1 MITGIEIIVFKVSDL
16 KQACEFY
23 EKSLGLKVA
32 YRDDA
37 AQWAEIDL
45 GAIHLGLHQAEPHG
59 GARNPYVSLAV
70 DDLDATVAELKGR
83 GVDLVGEVVTESFGR
98 MITVKDPDGNQFEL
112 FEPGE

>member
-1 MITGIEIIVFKVSDL
+1 MITGIENVVFKVADL
-16 KQACEFY
+16 NRACAFY

-45 GAIHLGLHQAEPHG
+45 GAIHLGLQQAEPHG

-70 DDLDATVAELKGR
+70 EDLDGTITTLKQR
-83 GVDLVGEVVTESFGR
+83 GVEFVGAVVTDSVGR
-98 MITVKDPDGNQFEL
+98 TITVKDPDNNQFEL
-112 FEPGE
+112 FEAGE

>member
-1 MITGIEIIVFKVSDL
+1 MITGIETIVFKVSDL

-23 EKSLGLKVA
+23 EKQLGLKVA

-37 AQWAEIDL
+37 AQWAEVDL

-83 GVDLVGEVVTESFGR
+83 GVEFVGDVVTESVGR
-98 MITVKDPDGNQFEL
+98 MITVKDPDNNQFE
-112 FEPGE
+112 